1 MGRQRISPTPA
12 AADALRVLGQQIR
25 LARHN
30 RVWTMAEL
38 GARAGVS
45 ENTVRAIE
53 NGSATPSVGN
63 VFNVAVAAGVP
74 LFNASRDE
82 LDRLARDGAARL
94 ALLPTRVDEPR
105 RKDTDDDFDF

>member
-1 MGRQRISPTPA
+1 MGRQRISLTPA
-12 AADALRVLGQQIR
+12 AQDALTILGQQIR
-25 LARHN
+25 LARHD
-30 RVWTMAEL
+30 RVWSMAEL
-38 GARAGVS
+38 AARAGVS

-53 NGSATPSVGN
+53 TGGANPSIGN

-74 LFNASRDE
+74 LFNANRDE

-105 RKDTDDDFDF
+105 RKDADGDFDF